1 MHLIC
6 FNLIADTISSNLDTT
21 TIPRPCITLWRAL
34 PLGHMASKDDSADID
49 ARDYLTGQMLIAM
62 PSLGDPRFDRSVI
75 FVCAHDEDHA
85 MGVIVNKPLD
95 DVDLTELLTQ
105 LEIAPQEEASSTPV
119 FFGGPV
125 QTERGLVLHTLDY
138 EIDSTLTLN
147 SEIGLTASRDIL
159 IDIAGD
165 NPKRPAPRR
174 FLLAIGHAGWGPG
187 QLEEEIAM
195 NAWAHCEPDEAIIF
209 DGATEPIWKRALS
222 KLGVT
227 SAMLSTEWASARSDD
242 KPLN

>member
-1 MHLIC
+1 MGKKESAKKFQSIRD
-6 FNLIADTISSNLDTT
+6 F
-21 TIPRPCITLWRAL
+21 
-34 PLGHMASKDDSADID
+34 LG
-49 ARDYLTGQMLIAM
+49 GQMLIAM
-62 PSLGDPRFDRSVI
+62 PNMGDPRFHRSVI
-75 FVCAHDEDHA
+75 FLCAHDEDHA

-95 DVDLTELLTQ
+95 DIDLSELLQQ
-105 LEIAPQEEASSTPV
+105 LEIAPQEDADDTPV

-138 EIDSTLTLN
+138 RLETTLPLN
-147 SEIGLTASRDIL
+147 RELGLTASRDIL

-165 NPKRPAPRR
+165 KPKRPAPRR

-195 NAWAHCEPDEAIIF
+195 NAWAHCEPDEEIIF
-209 DGATEPIWKRALS
+209 NGAQEALWKRALA

-227 SAMLSTEWASARSDD
+227 SAMLSTEWASMRRDD
-242 KPLN
+242 QPLN